1 MQIVFH
7 LPLQVHSSHFSR
19 LLWAPEAGLWL
30 LLSAANGEPSNRP
43 RERESRIQ
51 AVYLLLFPSTCV
63 YDSLR
68 PRSGNPSLPYL
79 LSSGLGMT
87 DIHWLGPRPWTTPPL
102 LPLPSNPLL
111 NTPGIKP
118 LQIILNWLGHLSCR
132 GPHWYSMIKDVEE
145 CKGEIMVRHKNQA
158 TKLYTDKLQ
167 LGRNCS

>member
-1 MQIVFH
+1 MTDTIKRMKKLLPFSPLVLKSMILTKDWKEYQCLPIGVWDWYSIIPLDWKPYQWYMQIVFH

-87 DIHWLGPRPWTTPPL
+87 DIHWLGPRP
-102 LPLPSNPLL
+102 
-111 NTPGIKP
+111 
-118 LQIILNWLGHLSCR
+118 
-132 GPHWYSMIKDVEE
+132 
-145 CKGEIMVRHKNQA
+145 
-158 TKLYTDKLQ
+158 
-167 LGRNCS
+167 